1 MRNGT
6 GVESEPEDVPAEQA
20 MDFEQDALHANNP
33 QYCVDYVHEIFE
45 HLIASENKLLPS
57 SAYMETVLRPAPLP
71 RHHQAPYPPQWP
83 GPCCGRAKPEVYATD
98 ELACTRLNL
107 YASIRILCA

>member
-1 MRNGT
+1 M
-6 GVESEPEDVPAEQA
+6 VIFPAIYSHNWTLA
-20 MDFEQDALHANNP
+20 GWVTIPPTTAA
-33 QYCVDYVHEIFE
+33 
-45 HLIASENKLLPS
+45 
-57 SAYMETVLRPAPLP
+57 TTLP

>member
-71 RHHQAPYPPQWP
+71 RHHQAS
-83 GPCCGRAKPEVYATD
+83 
-98 ELACTRLNL
+98 LAHVHMACSSSHHQRGVAVPSFLVL
-107 YASIRILCA
+107 MVLLHAPK